1 MTRIAGSHVVVT
13 GGSSGIGLATARA
26 CAERGARVS
35 IIGRDR
41 ERLAASQR
49 QLGPKA
55 AIVSAD
61 VTDPEAL
68 EAAFA
73 DLAELQGPCD
83 VLVASAGQ
91 AEPGHFLEIEPEV
104 FRHQMEVNYFGVLH
118 AVRAVLP
125 TMVERGRGHVVLV
138 SSVSG
143 LIGVFGYGAYTPT
156 KFAVRGLGEALD
168 GEFRARGIVTSI
180 VYPPD
185 TDTPGFHREN
195 RTKPAETARL
205 SAGIPP
211 VSADRVAHAITHGI
225 EHDRLHV
232 TAEWQSRILA
242 RLADL
247 HGPPVRTAMRWR
259 LRREAK

>member
-13 GGSSGIGLATARA
+13 GGSLGIGLAAAQA

-41 ERLAASQR
+41 ERLAAAQR
-49 QLGPKA
+49 QLGEVA
-55 AIVSAD
+55 AVASAD

-68 EAAFA
+68 DTAFA
-73 DLAELQGPCD
+73 DVAEIHGSCD
-83 VLVASAGQ
+83 ILVAAAGQ
-91 AEPGHFLEIEPEV
+91 AEPGYFLDLGTDV
-104 FRHQMEVNYFGVLH
+104 FRRQMELNYFGTLH
-118 AVRAVLP
+118 AVRAALP
-125 TMVERGRGHVVLV
+125 SMVEQARGHVVLL

-143 LIGVFGYGAYTPT
+143 LIGIFGYGAYTPT

-168 GEFRARGIVTSI
+168 SELRPRGIVTTI

-195 RTKPAETARL
+195 LTKPPETARL

-211 VSADRVAHAITHGI
+211 VSADRVARAIVRGI
-225 EHDRLHV
+225 ERDRLHV
-232 TAEWQSRILA
+232 AAEWQTRIIA
-242 RLADL
+242 RIADL
-247 HGPPVRTAMRWR
+247 HGPPVRAAMRWR
-259 LRREAK
+259 LRG